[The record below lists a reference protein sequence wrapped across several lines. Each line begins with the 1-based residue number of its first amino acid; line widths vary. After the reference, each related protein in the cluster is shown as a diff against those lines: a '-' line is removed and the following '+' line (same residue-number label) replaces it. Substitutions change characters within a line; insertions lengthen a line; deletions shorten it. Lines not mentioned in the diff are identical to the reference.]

1 MQYREI
7 KQHHLPAIISVI
19 SLFAVDILSFYI
31 AYFIAVNG
39 VEYQASIKYPIRV
52 LTLILVLIYIFK
64 RYNPSPTLS
73 RGYESKVLIQLFYL
87 VGITYMVYKIL
98 SGSIRIDQAQFEL
111 IFIHAFIFLDILFR
125 FGIRSMLRYSLS
137 KGLGGRRTII
147 IGNGEDAYHIANEI
161 NRNPSL
167 GFTLDGY
174 FDNSSS
180 PNMDRYCTF
189 LGNPDQIESYI
200 KTKNVHE
207 IIIALEEHKHEKLLQ
222 IIGHYNLYDICIKI
236 IPDMYEVITGQ
247 VRIDTIRGLPLLNIN
262 PDINTEFQGVL
273 KRMGD
278 ILLSLLGLFI
288 LFPVIILISALVRIS
303 SPGDIFYRQTRVGLN
318 GIRFILLKFRTMYIG
333 SEDST
338 GPVWSTKED
347 PRTTT
352 IGKFLRKYHLDEIP
366 QLLNVLYG
374 HMSIIGPRPE
384 RPEIIKR
391 LIEEV
396 PYYSHRLKVK
406 PGLTGWA
413 QIMGIYDSSIAD
425 VKSKLKLDFYYIENM
440 SLLLDLKIIII
451 TFIIVF
457 KGRGR

>member
-1 MQYREI
+1 
-7 KQHHLPAIISVI
+7 
-19 SLFAVDILSFYI
+19 
-31 AYFIAVNG
+31 
-39 VEYQASIKYPIRV
+39 
-52 LTLILVLIYIFK
+52 
-64 RYNPSPTLS
+64 
-73 RGYESKVLIQLFYL
+73 
-87 VGITYMVYKIL
+87 
-98 SGSIRIDQAQFEL
+98 
-111 IFIHAFIFLDILFR
+111 
-125 FGIRSMLRYSLS
+125 
-137 KGLGGRRTII
+137 
-147 IGNGEDAYHIANEI
+147 
-161 NRNPSL
+161 
-167 GFTLDGY
+167 
-174 FDNSSS
+174 
-180 PNMDRYCTF
+180 
-189 LGNPDQIESYI
+189 
-200 KTKNVHE
+200 
-207 IIIALEEHKHEKLLQ
+207 
-222 IIGHYNLYDICIKI
+222 
-236 IPDMYEVITGQ
+236 MYEVITGQ